1 MSEEQNIQ
9 QNEELVMIPLY
20 ASEKQVHRL
29 YGIIKM
35 LVTIIII
42 MFIAFVGYVFY
53 QSSFET
59 VKIVTEATNEGEQQT
74 VLNSAGELTYNG
86 LENEANKS
94 GEAQEG
100 T

>member
-1 MSEEQNIQ
+1 MSEEVKEMQ
-9 QNEELVMIPLY
+9 QDELVMIPLY

-59 VKIVTEATNEGEQQT
+59 VKIITEATNEGEQQT

-86 LENEANKS
+86 CENEDNNNS
-94 GEAQEG
+94 EAQEG